1 VATAGDESKFSIEAT
16 VRALTQP
23 FDPADF
29 AGLGGADGGESGEL
43 VVEVI
48 EFELGL
54 GELELAI
61 AVALLE
67 VGDLALIFQAVAV
80 LGFGAIG
87 EAEGVLVFLVVAA
100 FLGGAEF
107 AHGELVVA
115 EFGGELLFEV
125 GEFGAFVVED

>member
-1 VATAGDESKFSIEAT
+1 
-16 VRALTQP
+16 LTQP

-29 AGLGGADGGESGEL
+29 AGLGGADGGEGGEGGEL

-54 GELELAI
+54 GELEVAI

-80 LGFGAIG
+80 LGFGTIG

-100 FLGGAEF
+100 FLGGAEG